1 MKAYFLSHAHSGEHR
16 LQQARWWAGSVGRA
30 PPVAFRPAAPGCV
43 PATIAS
49 AFCFYQNRSSLLCD
63 LHSADH
69 YTGLSDNWSAG
80 PIYCSAVTAR
90 LTAHMLGVAP
100 QFLVALPLDTPT
112 MIQGAARVLMMRDSA
127 TGLPG

>member
-1 MKAYFLSHAHSGEHR
+1 M
-16 LQQARWWAGSVGRA
+16 VGRQ
-30 PPVAFRPAAPGCV
+30 RGQGAACCV
-43 PATIAS
+43 PASRT
-49 AFCFYQNRSSLLCD
+49 CCHHCQRVLPPVKHSSLLWN

-69 YTGLSDNWSAG
+69 YTGLSDSWSAG
-80 PIYCSAVTAR
+80 PIYCSAITAR

-127 TGLPG
+127 AGLPG